1 MKRQSNLRSIRGM
14 ATWLKIVLI
23 AGVLCVLG
31 VVGLVVAGG
40 MFFSQMTSPDKI
52 KEVASKF
59 MVIDDPLPGGFK
71 YTAGANIGTPFVVIT
86 PPDAKTIVTFF
97 VDPSAAP
104 AGTTATPETAIDGIA
119 KGESVAAAPGGASSA
134 AKRLTKTTRGS
145 LQVGGQAM
153 PYVIGH
159 TEKATDTTDIANTFF
174 GAVKSPTTGKIVY
187 MMAQSADASASAAP
201 ITIEKVKVLTD
212 AIKSFN

>member
-1 MKRQSNLRSIRGM
+1 M

-97 VDPSAAP
+97 VDPSVAP
-104 AGTTATPETAIDGIA
+104 AGTTATPEAAIDGIA

-134 AKRLTKTTRGS
+134 AKKLTKTTRGS
-145 LQVGGQAM
+145 VQVGGQAM

-159 TEKATDTTDIANTFF
+159 AEKASGDTSDIANTFF

-187 MMAQSADASASAAP
+187 MMAQSADASPSAAP

>member
-1 MKRQSNLRSIRGM
+1 M

-40 MFFSQMTSPDKI
+40 MFFSQMTSPDKV

-71 YTAGANIGTPFVVIT
+71 YTAGANIGTPFVVIM
-86 PPDAKTIVTFF
+86 PPDNKTLITFF
-97 VDPSAAP
+97 VDPTAP
-104 AGTTATPETAIDGIA
+104 KTGTDISPEAAIDSIA
-119 KGESVAAAPGGASSA
+119 KGETVAAAPGGSSSST
-134 AKRLTKTTRGS
+134 KKLTKTNRGN
-145 LQVGGQAM
+145 LQVGGQTM

-159 TEKATDTTDIANTFF
+159 AEKTGDTTDTANTFF
-174 GAVKSPTTGKIVY
+174 GAVKSPASGKIVY
-187 MMAQSADASASAAP
+187 MMAQSADNSATAAP